1 MIINLVPV
9 NIYHLRITKC
19 SDPIKIFV
27 SITLLNYKN
36 VFSKLL
42 IYFEMCVLFTYKL
55 FKGCVLE
62 KILISYS
69 LLFHDYQTVHF
80 YKIF

>member
-55 FKGCVLE
+55 FKGCVGE
-62 KILISYS
+62 NTDILQSFVS
-69 LLFHDYQTVHF
+69 RLSNSSF